1 MLKYLKRGPGFYG
14 YLWRLTGPIAL
25 QNLITFSL
33 GLIDTLMVSWLGNTQ
48 MAAVTTANVPV
59 FLLISIVFGVQSGLG
74 ILVSQYWGKKDM
86 ESISRAIGVAAMLG
100 TGITLVLALVLFLW
114 PVQIMDLLS
123 NKHELS
129 VLGAPYLKLIGFS
142 YVFNMLSS
150 IYVSAMRSA
159 ENSGFGMKL
168 FGVSTL
174 LNTGMNYILIFGK
187 CGFPALGIQGAAI
200 ATLLSRVAEF
210 LICLVCALRSRI
222 LPLDLAAFF
231 RPGWE
236 MLRRFVKYSTPVI
249 LNETAWGLGNSLLTV
264 ILGYT
269 DNSVEMLAANAVMG
283 NLNRLFLVVCF
294 GLGAATAVMVG
305 KAIGEGQSHREV
317 MDLSRTLLVFTLL
330 VGTGLAVVSLALVP
344 TLFVPVVFPLF
355 KLTGQSA
362 AIAAA
367 LLLVGC
373 GIVYALR
380 LQDMSIG
387 KATYTQRF
395 DDKGKAIDPVEKS
408 MDIITPYGRSGD
420 AIQQALKEWYEFQ
433 ESYDPDGALLT
444 DEPDIP
450 DIPNQYE
457 YTYSCYTQEM
467 VDKVDEIA
475 AKYNLK
481 LLKEWIPFQRYQSD
495 IFLEETGIR
504 SLLRQD
510 SGAQITDMAGMLY
523 LPYNFSMEF
532 ELVTENAGKLM
543 TSYGYARKDYFPSAF
558 AGGMDIDAYEQWDH
572 TTPGGTKLLLALNS
586 KGQGEI
592 IAEQENA
599 MIMIS
604 IDGNRSL
611 SHSRYPDASEVMTKA
626 ELESIADQFDYSVRP
641 KEVDKAAVEE
651 KLAAAEADYQAEH
664 AYVPE
669 TYTDFSDYL
678 KKNVYIPDESRQYS
692 FYDLTGDGVDELLLG
707 RDGAFLDWLEMEN
720 GEVMFHGYGESYL
733 CEGNVL
739 EQYQAPDRYW
749 DGERHTY
756 FAFADGTAA
765 FKDDGG
771 LGNVIANIQRRGSQW
786 YRYTDPLTKAG

>member
-1 MLKYLKRGPGFYG
+1 M
-14 YLWRLTGPIAL
+14 TG
-25 QNLITFSL
+25 
-33 GLIDTLMVSWLGNTQ
+33 
-48 MAAVTTANVPV
+48 
-59 FLLISIVFGVQSGLG
+59 
-74 ILVSQYWGKKDM
+74 K
-86 ESISRAIGVAAMLG
+86 
-100 TGITLVLALVLFLW
+100 
-114 PVQIMDLLS
+114 DLLTAMS
-123 NKHELS
+123 GIDGRYIEEA
-129 VLGAPYLKLIGFS
+129 APAAAPKR
-142 YVFNMLSS
+142 
-150 IYVSAMRSA
+150 RS
-159 ENSGFGMKL
+159 
-168 FGVSTL
+168 
-174 LNTGMNYILIFGK
+174 
-187 CGFPALGIQGAAI
+187 
-200 ATLLSRVAEF
+200 
-210 LICLVCALRSRI
+210 
-222 LPLDLAAFF
+222 
-231 RPGWE
+231 
-236 MLRRFVKYSTPVI
+236 LRRP
-249 LNETAWGLGNSLLTV
+249 
-264 ILGYT
+264 
-269 DNSVEMLAANAVMG
+269 
-283 NLNRLFLVVCF
+283 
-294 GLGAATAVMVG
+294 
-305 KAIGEGQSHREV
+305 
-317 MDLSRTLLVFTLL
+317 LLV
-330 VGTGLAVVSLALVP
+330 A
-344 TLFVPVVFPLF
+344 
-355 KLTGQSA
+355 A

-408 MDIITPYGRSGD
+408 LDIITPYGRSGD

-433 ESYDPDGALLT
+433 ESYDPDYLLAT
-444 DEPDIP
+444 NEPDIP
-450 DIPNQYE
+450 GIPNQYE

-467 VDKVDEIA
+467 VDKVDEIV

-481 LLKEWIPFQRYQSD
+481 LLDVPIVFQRYQSD
-495 IFLEETGIR
+495 IFLEETGIQ
-504 SLLRQD
+504 SLLLPD
-510 SGAQITDMAGMLY
+510 SNAQMLELVGELF
-523 LPYNFSMEF
+523 LPYNIYMEF
-532 ELVTENAGKLM
+532 QIATENADSPWGHYCY
-543 TSYGYARKDYFPSAF
+543 TRKDYFPEGVAKR
-558 AGGMDIDAYEQWDH
+558 MDLSSYEQWDH
-572 TTPGGTKLLLALNS
+572 TTSDGTKLLLALSS

-604 IDGNRSL
+604 IDGNRTQSD
-611 SHSRYPDASEVMTKA
+611 YPDASEVMTKA
-626 ELESIADQFDYSVRP
+626 ELESIADQFDYSIRP

-707 RDGAFLDWLEMEN
+707 QDGAFFDWLEMEN

-733 CEGNVL
+733 CKGNVL

-786 YRYTDPLTKAG
+786 YRYTDPYELESTEISQNEAAAIMAKYPRIQLDWKPLMDYPLDESGLTLGSYLKAKDVQPSDDELLRIYRDYADKQDSFYTHYRIMDINGDGVKDLLLSGDGERYWDIWTYRYGNLIPLAIMDFYLCENNVMERVELFHEEAGVEIEGTSFSRCNGFDLETLDFAAYNKATASWQSDYYGTPMSEADAKAILAKYSRVDQGMQPISQLLNG